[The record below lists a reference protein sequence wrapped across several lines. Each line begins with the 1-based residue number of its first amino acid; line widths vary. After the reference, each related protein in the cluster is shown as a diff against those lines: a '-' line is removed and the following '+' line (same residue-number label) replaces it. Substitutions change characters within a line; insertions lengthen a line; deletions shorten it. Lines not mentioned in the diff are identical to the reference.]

1 MRRQIKAPSTGS
13 IERRHGLHG
22 VLLIVLATAMLCGF
36 FASASQ
42 AATVYR
48 FQGGLFSL
56 PEEEGSPEGVVVED
70 QTGYALAALGT
81 PGIQIFKTTGTSTV
95 RIGSFG
101 GGLEQA
107 EKEEIKEEEEEITKE
122 NEGIEKENEQIAKE
136 NEEEAKEA
144 EEKGEEPGEPKELKP
159 LKRAQELLKVPVAI
173 AIDQA
178 KRVVYVGDSQGNKI
192 SKYEISGSG
201 PSLTFTRDSS
211 FTSPPRGFG
220 PGELFNLNWAKF
232 AVDPTTGDLLVA
244 QREAGRIDR
253 FKPDG
258 TYISSINGTGSRAGR
273 FASIYGLATDSAGSI
288 YVVDVRAG
296 QLFYEGAESVV
307 ERFAPDGTPDLSFNP
322 EIRTPQTVEY
332 DPATENVII
341 VGRSDGGWIHVGVP
355 KLFPPRLYTL
365 HEGQIIDELDFPFI
379 DSGAAVTDLAIGG
392 EGIRHLYVMMNT
404 GVGSEGTGAAR
415 GGYALQA
422 FKVPDVQIDP
432 LGPLT
437 PFTAQLSG
445 SVNPLGQ
452 KSTYRFEYS
461 REEGPVQ
468 ITEALPV
475 AVGGEEEVETP
486 VPVSSELTD
495 LIPNSEYEVRL
506 IGTATD
512 TGVSSRSKA
521 LHFTTP
527 PAPPL
532 SITGDAYDL
541 TLGSATLA
549 GKVNP
554 YGQQTTYWFEY
565 GPTTAYGMRSPVDH
579 GEVVGA
585 GREQL
590 VAAAYLTGLESGTE
604 YHYRLVA
611 LNGSGTALGVDR
623 TFTTKSLAASPRVF
637 EQVSPVEKGADV
649 NGLRGMNVSPDGSH
663 VMYEWKT
670 APQGSEAAPVFPR
683 SSAIRSPSGWSFQPL
698 DPPQMAGSAELANH
712 PLLIL
717 TLGISEDG
725 TKAVVMSLAKLAPGA
740 EEGVSNLYLRDT
752 RTGELTT
759 IGHTENIYMFGG
771 ASYVIGSMI
780 IDGTPDYSH
789 VLIYALNENFTALPE
804 GPYEGLY
811 DFTEGELHAVSIAP
825 DGSPINFVP
834 LGRGGQQNN
843 REQFYISDD
852 GSKIFFPGSEGATY
866 IRYTHDPHFNNER
879 TVKIGGKFCGA
890 SRDGHY
896 AFVDA
901 FENPESGEPG
911 PNGLYRFDT
920 ETEETE
926 LLVPGIGKDNCTVV
940 SPNGQS
946 VFFWSGDVLAP
957 GAEAGSLHTYVWHDG
972 EVQLVANS
980 RVETTSEYMTSPNG
994 RFFAFASYA
1003 SLTGYDNSSKTA
1015 CVEFSSSGDPRGPNG
1030 EGVACPEIFR
1040 YDVDTQQ
1047 LVCASCRRD
1056 GGPPLGHPR
1065 LGTDNVEGNF
1075 RFQRSM
1081 LNDGTVIFD
1090 TPDPLSALDSNS
1102 NQDVYTFDGTE
1113 QTLISSGF
1121 ENSRSEF
1128 DGASAD
1134 GRDIFFTTQDRLVGQ
1149 DKDSLADIYD
1159 ARVGGGIP
1167 GQNPPPPRPECI
1179 RDDCK
1184 ATPNQGPELP
1194 FGGSEGL
1201 NGPENV
1207 HEARARKRCSKGTH
1221 TRKVKGKTSCVKAKK
1236 KQTKK
1241 HGKQAK
1247 SNRRQGR

>member
-1 MRRQIKAPSTGS
+1 VRSHSKAAPARSRDGHPRFGAALLAS
-13 IERRHGLHG
+13 LALALMCGL
-22 VLLIVLATAMLCGF
+22 

-48 FQGGLFSL
+48 FEGGRFFSPT
-56 PEEEGSPEGVVVED
+56 PEQGSPEGVAVDNQSGE
-70 QTGYALAALGT
+70 ALVTFGT
-81 PGIQIFKTTGTSTV
+81 PGVQIYKTTGTSTV
-95 RIGSFG
+95 RVGSFG
-101 GGLEQA
+101 SGEDKA
-107 EKEEIKEEEEEITKE
+107 EKEKAKEIEEEEKE
-122 NEGIEKENEQIAKE
+122 LEENGEL
-136 NEEEAKEA
+136 
-144 EEKGEEPGEPKELKP
+144 EEPGELKEQKL
-159 LKRAQELLKVPVAI
+159 VTPVGI

-178 KRVVYVGDSQGNKI
+178 ARAVYVAESQSTKI
-192 SKYEISGSG
+192 LKYVISGTGS
-201 PSLTFTRDSS
+201 SLTFTRDKS
-211 FTSPPRGFG
+211 FTTPQRGFG
-220 PGELFNLNWAKF
+220 PGELFNLNRAKL
-232 AVDPTTGDLLVA
+232 AVDPTNGDLLVA
-244 QREAGRIDR
+244 QRDAARVDR

-258 TYISSINGTGSRAGR
+258 TYVGSIDGTGSRAGR
-273 FASIYGLATDSAGSI
+273 FSSVYSIATDSSGSI

-332 DPATENVII
+332 DPATGNLVI

-365 HEGQIIDELDFPFI
+365 HGDQIIDELDFPFV
-379 DSGAAVTDLAIGG
+379 DSGALVPDLGVGGGAIK
-392 EGIRHLYVMMNT
+392 HLYAMT
-404 GVGSEGTGAAR
+404 DAGVGSEGTGVTL
-415 GGYALQA
+415 GGYAFQA
-422 FKVPDVQIDP
+422 FKVPDIQVDP
-432 LGPLT
+432 LGPVT
-437 PFTAQLSG
+437 SFTAQLSG
-445 SVNPLGQ
+445 GINPLGQ
-452 KSTYRFEYS
+452 KSTYHFEYV

-468 ITEALPV
+468 TTKALPV
-475 AVGGEEEVETP
+475 AEGGEEEVETP
-486 VPVSSELTD
+486 VSVSGELTD

-506 IGTATD
+506 VGTANES
-512 TGVSSRSKA
+512 GVSSRSKA

-532 SITGDAYDL
+532 SVTGDAYDL

-554 YGQQTTYWFEY
+554 YGQQASYWFEY
-565 GPTTAYGMRSPVDH
+565 GPTTAYGTRSPVDH

-590 VAAAYLTGLESGTE
+590 VAAAFLTGLDSGTE

-611 LNGSGTALGVDR
+611 TNGSGTTLGVDR
-623 TFTTKSLAASPRVF
+623 TFTTKSLAAAPRVF
-637 EQVSPVEKGADV
+637 EQVSPIEKGADV

-670 APQGSEAAPVFPR
+670 APRGAEAAPVFPR
-683 SSAIRSPSGWSFQPL
+683 TAAIRSTSGWSFQPL
-698 DPPQMAGSAELANH
+698 DPAQMAGSAEVVSH

-717 TLGISEDG
+717 TLGVSEDG

-740 EEGVSNLYLRDT
+740 VQGVTNLYLRDT

-759 IGHTENIYMFGG
+759 IGHTESIYMFGG
-771 ASYVIGSMI
+771 ASYVLGSMV

-789 VLIYALNENFTALPE
+789 VLIVSLNENFTALPE

-811 DFTEGELHAVSIAP
+811 DFTGGELHAVSIAP
-825 DGSPINFVP
+825 DGTPMSYVRH
-834 LGRGGQQNN
+834 GHGGQERR
-843 REQFYISDD
+843 REQFHISDD
-852 GSKIFFPGSEGATY
+852 GSKTFFVGSEGATY
-866 IRYTHDPHFNNER
+866 VRYENDNNFHTES
-879 TVKIGGKFCGA
+879 TIKIGGEFCGA

-896 AFVDA
+896 AFVNGGREADGLG
-901 FENPESGEPG
+901 SG
-911 PNGLYRFDT
+911 LWRFDT
-920 ETEETE
+920 ETEENE
-926 LLVPGIGKDNCTVV
+926 LLVPNLPEQSCTTV
-940 SPNGQS
+940 SANGQS
-946 VFFWSGDVLAP
+946 AYFWTTEDLVP
-957 GAEAGSLHTYVWHDG
+957 GAEPGKYHTYVWHNG
-972 EVQLVANS
+972 EIQLIANT
-980 RVETTSEYMTSPNG
+980 RVEVGNEYMTSPNG
-994 RFFAFASYA
+994 RYFAFGSYD

-1015 CVEFSSSGDPRGPNG
+1015 CVEFSGSGDPRGPNG

-1040 YDVDTQQ
+1040 YDAETQK
-1047 LVCASCRRD
+1047 LTCASCRRD

-1065 LGTDNVEGNF
+1065 LGTENVEGNF
-1075 RFQRSM
+1075 RFQRAM

-1090 TPDPLSALDSNS
+1090 TLDPLSALDSNS
-1102 NQDVYTFDGTE
+1102 NRDVYTFDGSE
-1113 QTLISSGF
+1113 QALISSGF

-1134 GRDIFFTTQDRLVGQ
+1134 GHDIFFTTQDQLVGQ
-1149 DKDSLADIYD
+1149 DTDSLADIYD

-1194 FGGSEGL
+1194 FGGSEAL

-1207 HEARARKRCSKGTH
+1207 HEISARKGCAKGTH
-1221 TRKVKGKTSCVKAKK
+1221 ARKAKGKTRCVKQAKK
-1236 KQTKK
+1236 QHK
-1241 HGKQAK
+1241 KQAK